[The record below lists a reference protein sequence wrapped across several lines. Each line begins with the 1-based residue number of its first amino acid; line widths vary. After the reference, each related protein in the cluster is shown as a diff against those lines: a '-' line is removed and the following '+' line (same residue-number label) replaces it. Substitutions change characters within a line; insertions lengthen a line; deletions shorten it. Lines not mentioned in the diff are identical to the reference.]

1 MKLQQSESA
10 GPHLPSAGLA
20 ACFLGLVLSPF
31 AYIGIGALGGF
42 APAFSF
48 LTLPPLLAS
57 VGYLLYRFL
66 SRPTRDS
73 PSYLLVLTE
82 IVSWIPITAFLVMVS
97 NFTLLT
103 KLERIGLFS
112 TLFLV
117 ATLVSLPTVL
127 MRRTALE
134 ERLRRLPDVVT
145 LLLLLAVLL
154 AAVATMTIYLLRAP
168 AFL

>member
-48 LTLPPLLAS
+48 LMLPPLLAS

-73 PSYLLVLTE
+73 PGYLLVLIE
-82 IVSWIPITAFLVMVS
+82 IVSWISITAFLVMVS

-103 KLERIGLFS
+103 KFERIGLFS
-112 TLFLV
+112 TLFLA

-134 ERLRRLPDVVT
+134 ERLRRLPNAVT

-154 AAVATMTIYLLRAP
+154 AAVATMTLYLLRAP